1 MDPSIHR
8 PGLKALKYAWRRRA
22 LLINAV
28 GHGLKRQCLC
38 HTKNLKAIPGD
49 LGKAVSSPLKPAYRG
64 KDYSLGASTKQD
76 EEEAELAL
84 KSDYFL
90 TGDRRKG
97 QRNQIAVMRFL
108 SHAQEYSAIIYCA
121 IALMMRRDAST
132 VLA

>member
-1 MDPSIHR
+1 
-8 PGLKALKYAWRRRA
+8 

-38 HTKNLKAIPGD
+38 HTKNLKKIQGH
-49 LGKAVSSPLKPAYRG
+49 LGRAVSSPLKPAYRG
-64 KDYSLGASTKQD
+64 KDYSLAPAKQD
-76 EEEAELAL
+76 EEEAELTL

-90 TGDRRKG
+90 TGDRQKG
-97 QRNQIAVMRFL
+97 QRNQIPVMRFL